1 MRDALLES
9 GRGYVDVYG
18 RVYLLLWVWAGEM
31 VVARSGGVTRIFA
44 VIMYPASLLGHH
56 PPLDTQISKSSV
68 ALTINMFY
76 NYGFAD
82 ALYVKSL
89 TDSSDG
95 GCMCGARL
103 A

>member
-1 MRDALLES
+1 MRDARLEC

-31 VVARSGGVTRIFA
+31 AVARSGGVTRIFA

-68 ALTINMFY
+68 DLTITMFY
-76 NYGFAD
+76 NYGFV
-82 ALYVKSL
+82 ALYVKWL

-95 GCMCGARL
+95 GCWCGARL